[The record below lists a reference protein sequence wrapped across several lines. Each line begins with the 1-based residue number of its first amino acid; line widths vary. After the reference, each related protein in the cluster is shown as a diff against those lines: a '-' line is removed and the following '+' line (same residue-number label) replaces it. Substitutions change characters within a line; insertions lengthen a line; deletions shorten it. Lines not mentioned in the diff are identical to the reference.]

1 MDGVG
6 IGCYGQGGTR
16 MPSFAVLQVSVLG
29 PQMEGAVKADPSLH
43 WKCQV
48 MDLSNIH
55 ILSVFLAFLIFD
67 PATESAGVQKST
79 HTDPMSKSWP

>member
-1 MDGVG
+1 MDGAG
-6 IGCYGQGGTR
+6 IGCSGQGGTR
-16 MPSFAVLQVSVLG
+16 MASFATLQMSDGRV
-29 PQMEGAVKADPSLH
+29 AVKADSSLH

-48 MDLSNIH
+48 MDWSNIH

-67 PATESAGVQKST
+67 PGIESAGVQKST